1 MGVRQAFALQNGK
14 EVRVLVDSELVD
26 DAYADQLADEITAKI
41 EQELEYT
48 GQLRVC
54 LVREVRAVHYAR

>member
-14 EVRVLVDSELVD
+14 EVRVLVDSELVY

-41 EQELEYT
+41 EQELEYA

-54 LVREVRAVHYAR
+54 LVREVRAVQYAR